1 MNATH
6 QQALDLV
13 EQGEYTKARHFF
25 IEALTDEETDVQ
37 VLFDAA
43 RALDTSG
50 CDDEAI
56 ATYQRILE
64 QGYYPSAMLNLGML
78 YEDHEDYLTA
88 LKCFEEAMER
98 DPTNELARKLHGDV
112 VASLGN
118 DYESEGLSTKE
129 MEALKRDYETLID
142 SLCLSVRTANSL
154 KTFGLNTLYDLTLVD
169 QMDLLLLK
177 NFGKQQLEELQEA
190 LADRRVKLGMN
201 MTEKFNAK
209 KERMRATQ
217 DLIEEYPD
225 GAKLLDSLSIP
236 LRLKNAFRLLGIDSV
251 AELSCMTTKDL
262 SRFKS
267 FGKLS
272 ELRKILDQHGL
283 SLKAE
288 LEML

>member
-78 YEDHEDYLTA
+78 YDD
-88 LKCFEEAMER
+88 R

-236 LRLKNAFRLLGIDSV
+236 LRLKNAFRLRGIDSV

>member
-88 LKCFEEAMER
+88 LEYGLP
-98 DPTNELARKLHGDV
+98 PTG
-112 VASLGN
+112 G
-118 DYESEGLSTKE
+118 
-129 MEALKRDYETLID
+129 
-142 SLCLSVRTANSL
+142 
-154 KTFGLNTLYDLTLVD
+154 
-169 QMDLLLLK
+169 
-177 NFGKQQLEELQEA
+177 
-190 LADRRVKLGMN
+190 
-201 MTEKFNAK
+201 
-209 KERMRATQ
+209 
-217 DLIEEYPD
+217 
-225 GAKLLDSLSIP
+225 
-236 LRLKNAFRLLGIDSV
+236 LGIGENRLAMLLTNRDSIRDV
-251 AELSCMTTKDL
+251 ILFPTLRPLPST
-262 SRFKS
+262 
-267 FGKLS
+267 S
-272 ELRKILDQHGL
+272 ER
-283 SLKAE
+283 
-288 LEML
+288 